1 MVIDLTF
8 LESALNQ
15 LARALA
21 FAKKEENGDPQ
32 LFEQFRNS
40 VIQTFEFSY
49 ELSYKTLRRVLIDRA
64 AASEE
69 IDTLGFRDLIR
80 YAARA
85 QLVDEPS
92 RWFEYRTAR
101 NKTSHAYQESYAMDT
116 YAIAPRFLLDA
127 QELLTRLQQNGVHDE
142 PE

>member
-1 MVIDLTF
+1 MVDLSF
-8 LESALNQ
+8 LQSALDQ
-15 LARALA
+15 LSRALGYA
-21 FAKKEENGDPQ
+21 QREEDGDPE

-64 AASEE
+64 VASDE

-80 YAARA
+80 YAARVHFIDDPA
-85 QLVDEPS
+85 

-116 YAIAPRFLLDA
+116 YAIAPQFLADA
-127 QELLTRLQQNGVHDE
+127 QELFVRLERYGATGE
-142 PE
+142 LE